1 MSSHIVSRRIYYGI
15 FGALIALTYLT
26 YWVAFQ
32 DVDTHL
38 WGVHIALNPVI
49 ALAIATSKALL
60 VVLFFMHVRY
70 SSRLTWVS
78 MLRSSGPTGRPSA
91 ASAIS
96 SRERTLPARRW
107 ATISGTSP
115 AFTPRYQTPSG

>member
-60 VVLFFMHVRY
+60 VVLFFMHVR
-70 SSRLTWVS
+70 
-78 MLRSSGPTGRPSA
+78 
-91 ASAIS
+91 
-96 SRERTLPARRW
+96 
-107 ATISGTSP
+107 
-115 AFTPRYQTPSG
+115 